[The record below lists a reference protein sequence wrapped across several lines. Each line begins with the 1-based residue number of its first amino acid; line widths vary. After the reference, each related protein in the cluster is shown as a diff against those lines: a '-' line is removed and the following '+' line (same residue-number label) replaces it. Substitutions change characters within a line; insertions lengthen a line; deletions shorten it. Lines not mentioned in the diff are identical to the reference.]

1 MNKSQQFPAEETLL
15 KAKTRKKEMLFKE
28 PEFHYGSFE
37 AFVQHL
43 DHFLHKKHKKNKKIC
58 KQVNGYKDANK

>member
-15 KAKTRKKEMLFKE
+15 KAKTRKKEMLFTKS
-28 PEFHYGSFE
+28 PSFIFE

-43 DHFLHKKHKKNKKIC
+43 DHFLHKKHKKNKKIS